1 MNVFVREIATDTV
14 EAQPD
19 QSPTKLV
26 VEDNVGEAVHVHWR
40 NVRLEMTIEDF
51 LTFAENVATA
61 NEVLMNGDR

>member
-51 LTFAENVATA
+51 LTFAEKVATA
-61 NEVLMNGDR
+61 NEVLANGNR